1 VKNYLVGCG
10 QITWITDWEN
20 PPPPEAAMA
29 DIAAAGYDG
38 APISDLPGQSAGE
51 VATFYQGY
59 GLKPGPGY
67 LGANWWDPAESAA
80 LIEQTRQMAAMHAE
94 LGCDTMFVADNGFM
108 VKGPRGIERM
118 ALAGRP
124 TPADSLTPDQYR
136 RAGETL
142 TRAGEAALESGVRIC
157 FHNHVGS
164 FVETREEID
173 TLWAHLDRRAVFQG
187 PDIGHLAWAGG
198 DVLDFCRTYAQDI
211 KCLHVKDING
221 EVLKKGLPA
230 GWTYG
235 EYSQAG
241 IFAELGEGIV
251 PVREMIDILNAAGY
265 EGWFIVE
272 IDRTTKATALESA
285 QISREYL
292 RSIGY

>member
-1 VKNYLVGCG
+1 MSNYIIACSG
-10 QITWITDWEN
+10 ITWGREYDR
-20 PPPPEAAMA
+20 EAMLAE
-29 DIAAAGYDG
+29 IRSAGYEG
-38 APISDLPGQSAGE
+38 SPAGIRPGTTVAE
-51 VATFYQGY
+51 VRAQFARH
-59 GLKPGPGY
+59 GLRPGPGY
-67 LGANWWDPAESAA
+67 IGANWWDPALTSE
-80 LIEQTRQMAAMHAE
+80 LMERIREQAGYMAE
-94 LGCDTMFVADNGFM
+94 LGCSEIFIADGGFQT
-108 VKGPRGIERM
+108 VT
-118 ALAGRP
+118 ASGRTRRDLSTHT
-124 TPADSLTPDQYR
+124 TPADKLTPDQFKYYGETIS
-136 RAGETL
+136 RAGE
-142 TRAGEAALESGVRIC
+142 EALKHGVSAC

-164 FVETREEID
+164 FIETREEFD
-173 TLWAHLDRRAVFQG
+173 DLWAQVDPTVVFHG

-198 DVLDFCRTYAQDI
+198 DVLDYCRTYAKDI

-221 EVLKKGLPA
+221 QVLKEGLER

-241 IFAELGEGIV
+241 VFAELGEGIV

>member
-1 VKNYLVGCG
+1 MSNYIIAFSG
-10 QITWITDWEN
+10 ITWGRDYDRDQMLAEIKQ
-20 PPPPEAAMA
+20 
-29 DIAAAGYDG
+29 AGYEG
-38 APISDLPGQSAGE
+38 SPAGVRPGTTAAE
-51 VATFYQGY
+51 VKAQFERH
-59 GLKPGPGY
+59 GLRPGPGY
-67 LGANWWDPAESAA
+67 IGANWWDPALTAELMERAK
-80 LIEQTRQMAAMHAE
+80 EQADNMAE
-94 LGCDTMFVADNGFM
+94 LGVDAIFIADGGFQN
-108 VKGPRGIERM
+108 VTPSGRTRRD
-118 ALAGRP
+118 LA
-124 TPADSLTPDQYR
+124 THTTAADSLSPDQYKYY
-136 RAGETL
+136 GEVISKVGEETL
-142 TRAGEAALESGVRIC
+142 KRGVMAC

-164 FVETREEID
+164 YIETRKEID
-173 TLWAHLDRRAVFQG
+173 DLWAQVDRSKVFQG

-251 PVREMIDILNAAGY
+251 PVPGMLEILNGAGY
-265 EGWFIVE
+265 KGWFIVE
-272 IDRTTKATALESA
+272 IDRTMKPSALESA
-285 QISREYL
+285 LVSRAYL